1 MATQGKCILAGAGP
15 GDLGLVTLRAKD
27 AIERAEV
34 IVYDYLCNPEIL
46 KWAPSDAEIVYA
58 GKKAG
63 RHTLTQTEINEL
75 IVQRARAG
83 KNVVRLKGGDPFVFG
98 RGGEE
103 AEALAAAGI
112 DFEVVPGVT
121 SAIAVPAYA
130 GIPVTHREVTSSFTV
145 FTGHEDPTKPDSA
158 LDYESLVRGGGTLIM
173 LMGVERLERVV
184 AALGAHGAAL
194 SMPVA
199 LVRWGTTGRQETI
212 TGSLENI
219 VQRAAGFE
227 PPAIAIF
234 GKVVSYRKKLGWFE
248 KRPLFGRRIVV
259 TRTRRQA
266 GVLSA
271 RLLLL
276 GADVIELPTI
286 RIEPPEDLLEFGELV
301 RDAYQYD
308 WLVFTSPNGVT
319 AFFDMFFKLYQDTR
333 NIGNVRIAAI
343 GPGTAQRIR
352 DYHLA
357 IDVQPDDFV
366 AEAVV
371 KALQGFESL
380 ENLKFLLVRA
390 ENARDVLPKRLTQL
404 GAIVD
409 EAIAYRTVPETL
421 DGTGARERFEQ
432 EGADLVTF
440 TSSSTVTNFLALK
453 LPWPSNLRTASI
465 GPITSETMRQAGL
478 KVDTEATR
486 HDIDGLVDAIVGMLG
501 R

>member
-1 MATQGKCILAGAGP
+1 M
-15 GDLGLVTLRAKD
+15 
-27 AIERAEV
+27 
-34 IVYDYLCNPEIL
+34 
-46 KWAPSDAEIVYA
+46 
-58 GKKAG
+58 
-63 RHTLTQTEINEL
+63 
-75 IVQRARAG
+75 
-83 KNVVRLKGGDPFVFG
+83 
-98 RGGEE
+98 
-103 AEALAAAGI
+103 
-112 DFEVVPGVT
+112 
-121 SAIAVPAYA
+121 
-130 GIPVTHREVTSSFTV
+130 
-145 FTGHEDPTKPDSA
+145 
-158 LDYESLVRGGGTLIM
+158 
-173 LMGVERLERVV
+173 
-184 AALGAHGAAL
+184 
-194 SMPVA
+194 
-199 LVRWGTTGRQETI
+199 
-212 TGSLENI
+212 
-219 VQRAAGFE
+219 
-227 PPAIAIF
+227 
-234 GKVVSYRKKLGWFE
+234 
-248 KRPLFGRRIVV
+248 
-259 TRTRRQA
+259 
-266 GVLSA
+266 LSA

-333 NIGNVRIAAI
+333 NIGNVRIGAI

-465 GPITSETMRQAGL
+465 GPITSETMRHAGL